1 MNVEKMNF
9 WVGDRFLEF
18 GKPIWNG
25 TAFVRNKYLY
35 FGQSHLGALEINEIT
50 LEGDDASYFTL
61 ESLTQTVSSGD
72 CGRLRVKY
80 ASPSLQMYSNT
91 TRIRL
96 THSDGISVSILI
108 RVPSPDP
115 ISSPTDEP
123 SSSPSEELSSSPT
136 DESPS
141 SPTDESPSSPTDKA
155 SFPINNPPMD
165 QEAFSTSGPTSAENV
180 TSDTSSAGT
189 LSKIA
194 SDWMTR
200 AAIMM
205 LFGFVC

>member
-1 MNVEKMNF
+1 MNF

-25 TAFVRNKYLY
+25 TAFVQNKYLY
-35 FGQSHLGALEINEIT
+35 FGRSNLGALEIDETT

-61 ESLTQTVSSGD
+61 ELLTQTVSSGK

-115 ISSPTDEP
+115 TSSPTDEP
-123 SSSPSEELSSSPT
+123 SSSPSEELS
-136 DESPS
+136 S

-180 TSDTSSAGT
+180 TSDTLSAGT

-194 SDWMTR
+194 LDWMTR
-200 AAIMM
+200 AAIMT